1 MVIGLCVFVWISCI
15 QDVEDVVY
23 TVTVTQPAG
32 GRISASPES
41 GPAGTVV
48 TLTNVPAANY
58 TFSRYTVDGAAI
70 TGSTFTLNNNVT
82 VSGVFTYTGSGQ
94 TYTVTI
100 TRPAG
105 GRVSAS
111 PESGPAGTEIAL
123 TNSPDDDYAFS
134 HYTVDGAAITGST
147 FSLNKDVTVS
157 GVFTPKSA
165 QSNSITIGN
174 ITATLDPDTGEL
186 VIPDYADPAAIGPI
200 TLSAEDKGKLA
211 SKTLSV
217 DIQKGTG
224 ASDTVSLAYVHY
236 LREALLSAAPAGVA
250 IDGHGPDAGVFG

>member
-23 TVTVTQPAG
+23 TVTVTRPAG
-32 GRISASPES
+32 GAISADPTS
-41 GPAGTVV
+41 GPAGTV
-48 TLTNVPAANY
+48 
-58 TFSRYTVDGAAI
+58 
-70 TGSTFTLNNNVT
+70 
-82 VSGVFTYTGSGQ
+82 
-94 TYTVTI
+94 
-100 TRPAG
+100 
-105 GRVSAS
+105 
-111 PESGPAGTEIAL
+111 IAL

-134 HYTVDGAAITGST
+134 HYTVDGAAQTENT

-157 GVFTPKSA
+157 GVFTPKPA

-211 SKTLSV
+211 GKALSV
-217 DIQKGTG
+217 DIQRG
-224 ASDTVSLAYVHY
+224 LA
-236 LREALLSAAPAGVA
+236 RP
-250 IDGHGPDAGVFG
+250 IRFP